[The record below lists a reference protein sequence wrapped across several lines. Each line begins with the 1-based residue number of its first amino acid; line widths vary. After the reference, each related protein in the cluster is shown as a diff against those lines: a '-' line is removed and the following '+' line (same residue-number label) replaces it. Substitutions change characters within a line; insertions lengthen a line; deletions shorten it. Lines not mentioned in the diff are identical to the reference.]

1 MYYGIN
7 MTPYFSAYDILSY
20 NTSSTQKLCLR
31 SNGSVSLKY
40 SQHQSISFHFIP
52 TLHHV
57 PSQHNLEEVESTH
70 NLRRSGNKHNKKNIT
85 IQQHIEALYQSI
97 QAQTN
102 NQLFHGSS
110 NWGIL
115 RKSSPALQRCSTAR
129 NRNLS
134 HSATSSSFPKLL
146 VWQWINVE
154 HVEQVSS
161 SFPNWFKKQN
171 F

>member
-1 MYYGIN
+1 

-40 SQHQSISFHFIP
+40 SQHQSISFQLS
-52 TLHHV
+52 TMCLR
-57 PSQHNLEEVESTH
+57 STTSRKLNQRTTSNQVEINITI
-70 NLRRSGNKHNKKNIT
+70 KNIT
-85 IQQHIEALYQSI
+85 IQQHIEAFYQSI

-115 RKSSPALQRCSTAR
+115 RKSSPALQRCSKAR

-161 SFPNWFKKQN
+161 SFPN
-171 F
+171 